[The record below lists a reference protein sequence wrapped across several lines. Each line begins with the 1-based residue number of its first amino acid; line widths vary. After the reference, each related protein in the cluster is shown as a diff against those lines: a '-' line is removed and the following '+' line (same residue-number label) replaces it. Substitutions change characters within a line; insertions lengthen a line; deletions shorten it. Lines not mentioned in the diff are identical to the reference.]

1 MSLPFFLKNTVFFY
15 SFWGK
20 FGQRLNLTQ
29 TRVISTAEEYFRL
42 LMSDEIEVTNV
53 MLVNEEVVE
62 VHYNVKDEFIEPPG
76 RTNVVIAAFT
86 TSHARLK
93 LYSIIEQLEERVLY
107 FDTVSTE

>member
-53 MLVNEEVVE
+53 MMVNEEVVE

-76 RTNVVIAAFT
+76 RTNVVIP
-86 TSHARLK
+86 SLNNWM
-93 LYSIIEQLEERVLY
+93 S
-107 FDTVSTE
+107 VSYTLIR